1 MEPGE
6 YEVLV
11 GASCVDIRLRA
22 QLTRTGP
29 RRDEVGGAAVEPG
42 YRTLDDAMLA
52 KLGLEVPPAEGPRPY
67 SENTTWGE
75 VGQSGW
81 LGWLI
86 FSIALSAARRE
97 AYKNAAPKP
106 GADPLATA
114 ALGDAAT
121 LTLTLTLTLAP
132 TLTPTLAPTLTLTLT
147 PTLTLTRSR
156 RLSGRPGRRSLGG
169 RSASFGSEW

>member
-52 KLGLEVPPAEGPRPY
+52 KLGLEVPPAEGPLLNPDPNPNP
-67 SENTTWGE
+67 SPNPNPNPNPSPNPNPNPSSNPDPNPGPGTCTA
-75 VGQSGW
+75 SC
-81 LGWLI
+81 
-86 FSIALSAARRE
+86 SSSARRR
-97 AYKNAAPKP
+97 AR
-106 GADPLATA
+106 T
-114 ALGDAAT
+114 T
-121 LTLTLTLTLAP
+121 
-132 TLTPTLAPTLTLTLT
+132 
-147 PTLTLTRSR
+147 TRTR
-156 RLSGRPGRRSLGG
+156 AR
-169 RSASFGSEW
+169 

>member
-132 TLTPTLAPTLTLTLT
+132 TLTPTLAPTLTPTLT
-147 PTLTLTRSR
+147 PTLAPTLTPTPTR
-156 RLSGRPGRRSLGG
+156 R
-169 RSASFGSEW
+169 

>member
-1 MEPGE
+1 M
-6 YEVLV
+6 

-29 RRDEVGGAAVEPG
+29 RRSEVGGAAVEAG
-42 YRTLDDAMLA
+42 YHTLDDAMLA

-86 FSIALSAARRE
+86 FSIALAAARRE
-97 AYKNAAPKP
+97 AYKNAAPQP

-132 TLTPTLAPTLTLTLT
+132 TLTLTLAPTLTPTLTSTLTPAFTPTLT
-147 PTLTLTRSR
+147 PTLTR
-156 RLSGRPGRRSLGG
+156 
-169 RSASFGSEW
+169 